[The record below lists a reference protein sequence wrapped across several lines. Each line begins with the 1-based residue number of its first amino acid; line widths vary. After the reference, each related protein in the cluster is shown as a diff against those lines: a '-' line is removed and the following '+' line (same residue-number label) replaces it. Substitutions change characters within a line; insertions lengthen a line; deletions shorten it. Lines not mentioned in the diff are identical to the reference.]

1 MLQKELF
8 YLLLKLPN
16 LIYKGRE
23 EGREGEYPLLLI
35 DRLLLG
41 TQLNVLS
48 YDPSDGTNS
57 FCWTVSLFLFF
68 KAPHFRIYRISVIE
82 GTAPVIVLRTFD
94 SPNLSSLCLQHYLP
108 VWQSRRGEVGWV
120 KCLEDEKTKGGA
132 VPSITDIYPL
142 VSCVQF
148 TTESLEM
155 YWSERY
161 SAGSRWLFNDK

>member
-1 MLQKELF
+1 MQKELF

-57 FCWTVSLFLFF
+57 FC
-68 KAPHFRIYRISVIE
+68 
-82 GTAPVIVLRTFD
+82 
-94 SPNLSSLCLQHYLP
+94 
-108 VWQSRRGEVGWV
+108 
-120 KCLEDEKTKGGA
+120 
-132 VPSITDIYPL
+132 
-142 VSCVQF
+142 
-148 TTESLEM
+148 
-155 YWSERY
+155 
-161 SAGSRWLFNDK
+161 